1 MEMTNGN
8 SNTQVAAAKLPKASK
23 VALIGMAIVVAGT
36 VIDRVYSYFYSME
49 LAKIMKEYALDVPEN
64 AAAKLIGIA
73 LNVAFLALFI
83 WLALRLKKAKT
94 KAIAV
99 NLVVFSSILVGL
111 GVIGILI
118 MPFAIN
124 VLQAV
129 PSVKSNALNQLRSM
143 VSISQLIA
151 IISLVGWSTVLA
163 GGIIGVRATEEEL
176 EENRL
181 AE

>member
-64 AAAKLIGIA
+64 AAAKMIGIA
-73 LNVAFLALFI
+73 INVAFLALFI

-124 VLQAV
+124 VL
-129 PSVKSNALNQLRSM
+129 PNSKSNDFNQLRSM